1 MLPDSTFTFFHDSLN
16 DSGSATLNCFSRSFS
31 RAVHNWT
38 GMVLGFV
45 LGQIFSWAT
54 HIFVMS
60 LCHAWA
66 SMALCIEGKDIFYR
80 L

>member
-1 MLPDSTFTFFHDSLN
+1 MLHDSTFAFFHDSLN
-16 DSGSATLNCFSRSFS
+16 DSGSATLNCFSRSFP

-38 GMVLGFV
+38 GMVVGFL

-60 LCHAWA
+60 LCHAQA
-66 SMALCIEGKDIFYR
+66 SMSVCNEGKDTFYR